1 MQLPKRRRLQ
11 VIPLVRQLAAH
22 PHIRSDY
29 ALADESGRQ
38 IEHLMV
44 EDYVFAYWLDHAVR
58 EVRITNIDDAS

>member
-29 ALADESGRQ
+29 ALADESGGQ
-38 IEHLMV
+38 IEHLMI
-44 EDYVFAYWLDHAVR
+44 EDYVFAY
-58 EVRITNIDDAS
+58 